1 MHHRRARFP
10 VRAQTCSITTV
21 TPTSGPVS
29 TALTISG
36 SSFGAN
42 QGSSTITIGGAIATP
57 TTWNPNSIS
66 VTVPAG
72 ATVGAVSIVITI
84 SGNSCSK
91 DFTVTSSG
99 GGGGGCP
106 PGSTPDCNGVC
117 NGPSV
122 WDCGQHTCYNPT
134 NGGTPV
140 WGADCAGVCFQ
151 IGTNPVN
158 KPDCTGRCFG
168 PNTAQGIYP
177 RNAPDCNG
185 VCYGADLPDVVP
197 TVLDCNGVCGGL
209 SYYDCSGQ
217 CVSNPCVSS
226 SNKRKVF
233 KTSNRKK

>member
-1 MHHRRARFP
+1 MRHRRGRFP

-29 TALTISG
+29 TSLTISG
-36 SSFGAN
+36 SSFGPN
-42 QGSSTITIGGAIATP
+42 QGSNTVTIGGVAATA
-57 TTWNPNSIS
+57 TAWNPNLMI
-66 VTVPAG
+66 VPVP
-72 ATVGAVSIVITI
+72 VGAAVGPGSIVLTI
-84 SGNSCSK
+84 DGNVCTK
-91 DFTVTSSG
+91 AFTVTSSG
-99 GGGGGCP
+99 GGECS
-106 PGSTPDCNGVC
+106 PGSFPDCNGVC
-117 NGPSV
+117 DGPSL

-168 PNTAQGIYP
+168 PNTEQGIFP
-177 RNAPDCNG
+177 RNAPDCLG
-185 VCYGADLPDVVP
+185 ECYGADLPDVVP

-217 CVSNPCVSS
+217 CVTNPCVSS
-226 SNKRKVF
+226 SGKKAFKTYNSKRK
-233 KTSNRKK
+233 